1 MKCYAVDLRK
11 ENLTSVPA
19 DKPGYYKWWAKRE
32 DLEVLLKALNV
43 DFDNVSDVIET
54 DGEWYCI
61 YVGVAIKES
70 IRDRLKWHIM
80 QENTE
85 SAVKSSALSTF
96 RASISSL
103 VAGDQRDTAATNEF
117 IDRLM
122 VEYYPVDLPIKSDE
136 AQKEIEEKE
145 KEKMESNLRILN
157 IKQNYYEGVKEI
169 VRKLKKKRKES
180 K

>member
-1 MKCYAVDLRK
+1 M
-11 ENLTSVPA
+11 
-19 DKPGYYKWWAKRE
+19 
-32 DLEVLLKALNV
+32 NV
-43 DFDNVSDVIET
+43 DFDNVVDVIET
-54 DGEWYCI
+54 DCKWYCI

-70 IRDRLKWHIM
+70 IRNRLKWHIM

-103 VAGDQRDTAATNEF
+103 VAGDQRDSAATNEF

-122 VEYYPVDLPIKSDE
+122 VEYYTVDLPIKSDE

-145 KEKMESNLRILN
+145 MMESNLRILN

>member
-145 KEKMESNLRILN
+145 KKMMESNLRILN